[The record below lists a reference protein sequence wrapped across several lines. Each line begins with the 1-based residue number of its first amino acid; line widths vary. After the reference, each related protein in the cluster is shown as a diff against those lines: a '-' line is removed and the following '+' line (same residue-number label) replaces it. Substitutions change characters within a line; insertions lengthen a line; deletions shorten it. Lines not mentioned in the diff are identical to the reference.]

1 VRLAWFLALR
11 LLRRRGTALLRT
23 SAIAAFLAVA
33 LGAASLVV
41 VLALMSGYTGAL
53 RSGVLA
59 AGGHLLALYPSGL
72 GQQDAVTVEARVAAV
87 PGVVRVGEVLY
98 LPGML
103 MPRSGGAA
111 ELVSVKASSESP
123 PFVHLSPTM
132 AGDPLRVAVGKDVA
146 RRLSIAEGDV
156 LTLQVVAGG
165 FPRAVAVRVG
175 QVFETGFAELDG
187 RFVITGLSDLRRRVP
202 SLRGEGV
209 EVWLADP
216 DQAGALRVDVERA
229 CGQGALVTTWQ
240 ESNRNLFAAL
250 RWQKISLAVV
260 LSLVLGVGAFE
271 VASALVVLVTEKRR
285 EFGVL
290 LALGGQPRLLRRT
303 LLLAGGTLGASG
315 VVGGILLGVG
325 LVVLLGFLGVP
336 HFPPDIASIY
346 MVNTIPLRLLPSDLA
361 VVVVLSLVEVLLAA
375 SLPAYRASRRE
386 PVEVLRWV

>member
-1 VRLAWFLALR
+1 
-11 LLRRRGTALLRT
+11 
-23 SAIAAFLAVA
+23 LAVA